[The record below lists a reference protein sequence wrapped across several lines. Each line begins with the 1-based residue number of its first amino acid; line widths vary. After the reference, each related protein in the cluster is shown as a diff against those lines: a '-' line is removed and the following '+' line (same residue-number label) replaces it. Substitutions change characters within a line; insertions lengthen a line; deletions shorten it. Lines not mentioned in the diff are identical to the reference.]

1 MQHFLEYLATL
12 LHLVGML
19 LLVGGHIWFGFLTAL
34 TERRQDRDGARFLA
48 TQLPC
53 MATVFGVGV
62 LLLFGSGM
70 LRLFVWGEPGLI
82 FLPDPYGWLLLS
94 KLVLYM
100 LIVLNGVLI
109 ERRYLPYVLQERPR
123 LSGAGTE
130 LHLTAVWSQVKLRTR
145 LNLLLL
151 LIVVALGEALRYS
164 RL

>member
-48 TQLPC
+48 TQLPF

-130 LHLTAVWSQVKLRTR
+130 LHLTAVWSQVKVRTR

>member
-48 TQLPC
+48 AQLPF

-100 LIVLNGVLI
+100 IIVLNGVLI

-130 LHLTAVWSQVKLRTR
+130 LHLTAAWSQVKVRAR
-145 LNLLLL
+145 LNLLLI

>member
-1 MQHFLEYLATL
+1 MKHFLEYLATL

-19 LLVGGHIWFGFLTAL
+19 LFVGGHIWFGFLTAL

-48 TQLPC
+48 TQLPL

-100 LIVLNGVLI
+100 IIVLNGVLI
-109 ERRYLPYVLQERPR
+109 ERRYLPYVFQERPR
-123 LSGAGTE
+123 SSGAGTE
-130 LHLTAVWSQVKLRTR
+130 LQLTAAWSQVKVRAR
-145 LNLLLL
+145 LNLVLI

>member
-48 TQLPC
+48 TQLPF

-130 LHLTAVWSQVKLRTR
+130 LHLTAAWSQVKVRTR

>member
-48 TQLPC
+48 TQLPF

>member
-1 MQHFLEYLATL
+1 MQHFLEYLGTL

-34 TERRQDRDGARFLA
+34 TERRQDRDGAQFLA
-48 TQLPC
+48 TQLPL
-53 MATVFGVGV
+53 MATAFGVGV
-62 LLLFGSGM
+62 LLLFGSGV

-100 LIVLNGVLI
+100 IIVLNGVLI
-109 ERRYLPYVLQERPR
+109 ERRYVPYVFQERPR
-123 LSGAGTE
+123 LSGTGTE
-130 LHLTAVWSQVKLRTR
+130 LHLTAAWSQVKVRAR
-145 LNLLLL
+145 LNLLLI

>member
-34 TERRQDRDGARFLA
+34 TERRQDRDGPRFLA
-48 TQLPC
+48 TQLPF

-130 LHLTAVWSQVKLRTR
+130 LHLTAAWSQVKVRTR
-145 LNLLLL
+145 LNLLLI